1 MSIKK
6 IAITRNISGYVMNVD
21 SGGRNFKNDRS
32 AGTTPEEAAATA
44 VAESMG
50 GRGAYYIFGP
60 KDVLDC
66 IPKEMRSGVNK

>member
-6 IAITRNISGYVMNVD
+6 IAITRNIGGYVMNVD

-44 VAESMG
+44 ITEAMRS
-50 GRGAYYIFGP
+50 RGVYHIFGP

-66 IPKEMRSGVNK
+66 IPKEMRSGVNR